1 MAKLRWTIIALII
14 ILILPIIVNNPSIY
28 AQEDNPAGDRI
39 KIIQTTFTQYT
50 WNLVTT
56 SGQQICTVLINH
68 EGFPSETETLSACSQ
83 GIANLSPT
91 TTPLPTGTPEPT
103 ATPININQVFLD
115 TYWIFVKSEEV
126 TQTSKITIPEMI
138 INIYAPGIPV
148 VAPYV
153 VIKAIEPY
161 SEYKITRIA
170 GKLNEDP
177 FECLSDQCIVPIT
190 QDSRIQFWAE
200 SSYGDQTK
208 PINAT
213 IRTYISNNYYNV
225 RITAL
230 DRLVEFTDSCRASWL
245 GTGYGESPDWV
256 VFPDSPDLLKTNDTL
271 HYLAGKLILNKFVD
285 ASSCPDGGLFANGA
299 PNACGLEVAKN
310 AMVEW
315 QNRFDPTIWAAGK
328 EYGIPPILIKS
339 LMEQESQFWPEN
351 ARYIYE
357 EFGFTQINELG
368 ADVAL
373 RWDEDLKNQ
382 ICSSLLFNC
391 DPSFANMNSFEQA
404 MLRGGLIQSINAYCP
419 ACENMVNLDIA
430 EQSISVSAQVI
441 RANCSQTNY
450 IMENQGLKATFTDMW
465 KFTILSYH
473 AGYYCLENALIE
485 THDKGLEPNWANVST
500 NLDCPD
506 ARSYVD
512 LVWDKLTGFQLNY
525 QPQPTLSPLL
535 LTPTGQSNLV
545 NIPPTATPFPSPTPK
560 TYLADG
566 IIHIFLYLDSNNNL
580 VMDNDELI
588 NNANLEVEFANG
600 EKSLVPVKNGEG
612 IINYQG
618 QFKNSNVKIT
628 VKELYKT
635 IELKIPESGELYNI
649 IRIAPPVLP
658 EILP

>member
-1 MAKLRWTIIALII
+1 MAKLRWTIISLII
-14 ILILPIIVNNPSIY
+14 ILILPIVVKNPSIY

-83 GIANLSPT
+83 GIANLNPT

-190 QDSRIQFWAE
+190 QDSQIQFWAE

-256 VFPDSPDLLKTNDTL
+256 VFPESPDLLKTNDTL

-299 PNACGLEVAKN
+299 PNACG
-310 AMVEW
+310 
-315 QNRFDPTIWAAGK
+315 
-328 EYGIPPILIKS
+328 S
-339 LMEQESQFWPEN
+339 
-351 ARYIYE
+351 
-357 EFGFTQINELG
+357 
-368 ADVAL
+368 
-373 RWDEDLKNQ
+373 
-382 ICSSLLFNC
+382 
-391 DPSFANMNSFEQA
+391 
-404 MLRGGLIQSINAYCP
+404 RGRKRCHDG
-419 ACENMVNLDIA
+419 MA
-430 EQSISVSAQVI
+430 E
-441 RANCSQTNY
+441 
-450 IMENQGLKATFTDMW
+450 
-465 KFTILSYH
+465 
-473 AGYYCLENALIE
+473 
-485 THDKGLEPNWANVST
+485 
-500 NLDCPD
+500 
-506 ARSYVD
+506 
-512 LVWDKLTGFQLNY
+512 
-525 QPQPTLSPLL
+525 
-535 LTPTGQSNLV
+535 
-545 NIPPTATPFPSPTPK
+545 
-560 TYLADG
+560 
-566 IIHIFLYLDSNNNL
+566 
-580 VMDNDELI
+580 
-588 NNANLEVEFANG
+588 
-600 EKSLVPVKNGEG
+600 PV
-612 IINYQG
+612 
-618 QFKNSNVKIT
+618 
-628 VKELYKT
+628 
-635 IELKIPESGELYNI
+635 
-649 IRIAPPVLP
+649 
-658 EILP
+658 